1 MIGIHRAVGD
11 KVATREASL
20 VVRCSQA
27 ITNEQCVTV
36 HSVVVATAPIHT
48 MKVKGKVAGC

>member
-11 KVATREASL
+11 KVAMREASL

-27 ITNEQCVTV
+27 STTEQCVTV